1 MYTYI
6 PPEPKDWVSLG
17 SEKEIK
23 EESVTENRRRVS
35 VVHVKGRSVHQCRE
49 TKVKTRTVFFFKFK
63 LCHYNNI

>member
-35 VVHVKGRSVHQCRE
+35 EVHVKGMSVHQCRE
-49 TKVKTRTVFFFKFK
+49 TKVKTQYFF
-63 LCHYNNI
+63 LV